1 MAGAIDNELK
11 LKLLKLMLNSRMND
25 EGEQALK
32 RRGQGHFQMSSE
44 GHEALAAVAFAMQPE
59 DWLHPHYRDRAIVLG
74 RGVTHEQFFLDFFSK
89 LGGPSNGRQMPVHFN
104 SHELHIVSLSS
115 PVATNMLQAVGM
127 AMSLKERNIPEVVVA
142 SIGDASTR
150 EGESLEA
157 IAQAVVDNLPI
168 VFLIEDNRYGISTR
182 TEGKTFWTIPN
193 SLATGPDKSQWFHG
207 CRVDIVDGLCPLAM
221 YEAGRNAIERARAGK
236 GPTCL
241 VAKLERLK
249 SHSSS
254 DDQRQYR
261 SAEELKELLNRDPVK
276 RFTERCI
283 KEKIVTQADV
293 DQLKAGIK
301 ADIDAAIQKAQAAPE
316 PDPESGKHSAFAPLP
331 PGLPVTEQK
340 LPAPLAKRSGGMTMA
355 QCIDLVL
362 EQEMRINPR
371 VCLYGEDIEDP
382 KGDVFG
388 TTRGLSKQYPGR
400 VKNSPL
406 AEATILGSAVGR
418 AMLGDLPVSAIQFI
432 DFLGPGLNQLFNE
445 VLTLHWRSKGQW
457 NCPMIIMAPCGGYL
471 PGLGPWHS
479 QTNEAIYGHMPGIHI
494 AIPSNPGD
502 AAGLLRYAM
511 RCNRPVLYLYPKALL
526 HGAEDTV
533 HEPGAECIIPF
544 GKARIVRQG
553 ADLTIATWGNCVSL
567 CVTAAERAKIEGM
580 SVEIIDLRT
589 VSPWDVQTV
598 LESVRKTGRLLTVH
612 EDAKTCGYGA
622 EVVSEIVDLAFDR
635 LRAAPSRVT
644 KSDDHNPYNY
654 ALELAILPSV
664 EGILDAI
671 RKQCRQD
678 LRATAG
684 APVRISASVPL
695 PVHAE
700 GSGVGSPSSNGGSVA
715 PAPLS
720 VNGEGL
726 GVGSRSINIDVPR
739 QSPTDEDAT
748 VVRFHVKVGQRVKIG
763 EPLAEMEANKGSFD
777 LESTHAGVVSKFH
790 AKDGER
796 VRVET
801 PLVTLDV
808 GEGGG
813 PTAVAAPPRKPATEP
828 AQEVKLSPAQIQVGA
843 LALKSQLE
851 IPTVDVECEAD
862 LTELV
867 KQREATKDAFVA
879 KHKLKPTYTH
889 FILWALVQAMK
900 DPKHSGWRGRLS
912 PAGDALLVDPHVNV
926 GFAAVGPG
934 ENLYSPAV
942 KNADTLGFPAFAKKV
957 QELTEKVRAG
967 KLEAADFQGATLTLT
982 NIGAF
987 EATRGTPF
995 VIPGQLGMLTAGS
1008 ILERPRYIGGTG
1020 GSGKKAARSQPQ
1032 VEPRMLLNLK
1042 LVFDHRPFN
1051 GSHAA
1056 SFLRT
1061 IRENLEKMDLKKL
1074 M

>member
-1 MAGAIDNELK
+1 MAAATADNTLK
-11 LKLLKLMLNSRMND
+11 LNLLKLMLNSRMND

-44 GHEALAAVAFAMQPE
+44 GHEALAAIAFAMKPE

-74 RGVTHEQFFLDFFSK
+74 RGVTHEQFFLDYFSK
-89 LGGPSNGRQMPVHFN
+89 LGGPSNGRQMPVHYN
-104 SHELHIVSLSS
+104 SHQLRVVCLSS

-127 AMSLKERNIPEVVVA
+127 AMSLKEHKIPEVVVA

-157 IAQAVVDNLPI
+157 IAQAVVDKLPI
-168 VFLIEDNRYGISTR
+168 VFLIEDNGYGISTR

-193 SLATGPDKSQWFHG
+193 SLAKGEGDTLWFHG
-207 CRVDIVDGLCPLAM
+207 CRVEIVDGLDPVAL
-221 YEAGRNAIERARAGK
+221 YEAGKNAIERARAGQ

-261 SAEELKELLNRDPVK
+261 SAEELKDLLTKDPVK
-276 RFTERCI
+276 RYTERCI
-283 KEKIVTQADV
+283 KEKVLTQADL
-293 DQLKAGIK
+293 DKLTAQIK
-301 ADIDAAIQKAQAAPE
+301 SDVDAAIEKARAAPE
-316 PDPESGKHSAFAPLP
+316 PDPESVKNSAFAPLP
-331 PGLPVTEQK
+331 SGLPTKEQHM
-340 LPAPLAKRSGGMTMA
+340 PALLAKRSGGMTMA

-362 EQEMRINPR
+362 EQEMRRNPR

-406 AEATILGSAVGR
+406 AEATIVGSAVGR
-418 AMLGDLPVSAIQFI
+418 ALLGDLPVSAIQFI
-432 DFLGPGLNQLFNE
+432 DFMGPGLNQLFNE
-445 VLTLHWRSKGQW
+445 VLTFYWRSKGVW
-457 NCPMIIMAPCGGYL
+457 NCPMIIMAPCGAYL

-479 QTNEAIYGHMPGIHI
+479 QTNEAIYAHMPGMHI

-502 AAGLLRYAM
+502 AAGLLRYAL

-526 HGAEDTV
+526 HGADDTV
-533 HEPGAECIIPF
+533 HEPSADCIVPF
-544 GKARIVRQG
+544 GNARIVRQG
-553 ADLTIATWGNCVSL
+553 ADLTIATWGNCVTL
-567 CVTAAERAKIEGM
+567 CSNAAEKAAKEGM

-589 VSPWDVQTV
+589 VSPWDVDTV
-598 LESVRKTGRLLTVH
+598 LASVRKTGRLLAVH
-612 EDAKTCGYGA
+612 EDAKTCGFGA
-622 EVVSEIVDLAFDR
+622 EIVSEIVNLAFDR
-635 LRAAPSRVT
+635 LRAVPSRVT
-644 KSDDHNPYNY
+644 KTDDHNPFNY

-664 EGILDAI
+664 EGVLEAI
-671 RKQCRQD
+671 RHQCRQD
-678 LRATAG
+678 LRTSVGSATRA
-684 APVRISASVPL
+684 AASAPL
-695 PVHAE
+695 PVH
-700 GSGVGSPSSNGGSVA
+700 
-715 PAPLS
+715 
-720 VNGEGL
+720 GEGL
-726 GVGSRSINIDVPR
+726 GVGSAQRTGAAVAGNGGSAPKVAPAGKHPIDVEVPR
-739 QSPTDEDAT
+739 QSPTDEDAQ
-748 VVRFHVKVGQRVKIG
+748 VVRFHVKVGQRVKVG
-763 EPLAEMEANKGSFD
+763 QPLAEMEANKGSFD
-777 LESTHAGVVSKFH
+777 LEATHEGVVTKFH
-790 AKDGER
+790 AKDGDR

-801 PLVTLDV
+801 PLVTLEVD
-808 GEGGG
+808 GGAG
-813 PTAVAAPPRKPATEP
+813 GATAVAAPPKKAET
-828 AQEVKLSPAQIQVGA
+828 AAVQEVKLSPAQVQVGA

-862 LTELV
+862 VTELV

-889 FILWALVQAMK
+889 FILWALVEAMK
-900 DPKHSGWRGRLS
+900 STQHAAWRGRLTS
-912 PAGDALLVDPHVNV
+912 SGDALQIDPHVNV
-926 GFAAVGPG
+926 GFAAVGPS

-942 KNADTLGFPAFAKKV
+942 KQADALDFPAFVRKV
-957 QELTEKVRAG
+957 QELTDKVRSG
-967 KLEAADFQGATLTLT
+967 KLEAADFQGASLTLT

-1008 ILERPRYIGGTG
+1008 ILERPRYVDG
-1020 GSGKKAARSQPQ
+1020 GKKRSL
-1032 VEPRMLLNLK
+1032 EPRMLLNLK

-1061 IRENLEKMDLKKL
+1061 IRENLEKMDVKKL
-1074 M
+1074 MG